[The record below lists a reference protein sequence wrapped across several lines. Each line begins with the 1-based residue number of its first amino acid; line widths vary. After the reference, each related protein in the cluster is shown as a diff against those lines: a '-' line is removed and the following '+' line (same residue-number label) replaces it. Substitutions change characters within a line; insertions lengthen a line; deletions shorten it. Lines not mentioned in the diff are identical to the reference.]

1 MVLLCWLVR
10 FKDVIFILL
19 LFLLTLNLNVDF
31 LCKRSRIGGVHGV
44 EEMGRDARSSW
55 EVEIG

>member
-19 LFLLTLNLNVDF
+19 LFLLTLNLNVGF
-31 LCKRSRIGGVHGV
+31 LCKRSRTGGVLGA
-44 EEMGRDARSSW
+44 EEMGGDAR
-55 EVEIG
+55 G